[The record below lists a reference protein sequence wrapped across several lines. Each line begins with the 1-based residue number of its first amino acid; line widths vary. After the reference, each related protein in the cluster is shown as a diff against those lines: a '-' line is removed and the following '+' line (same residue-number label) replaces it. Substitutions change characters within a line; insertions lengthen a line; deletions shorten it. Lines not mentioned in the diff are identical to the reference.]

1 MSGISEGQIPTLD
14 QRNGFHQGLSSVIRF
29 PMPARNVRKEA
40 CGLIT
45 DLIIVANVV
54 VRVARTTHLSG
65 MGCVALSDKAVE

>member
-1 MSGISEGQIPTLD
+1 MSGISDGKLPTLD

-29 PMPARNVRKEA
+29 PMPARNVREEA

-54 VRVARTTHLSG
+54 VRVARTTHLKWDG
-65 MGCVALSDKAVE
+65 LCGTQ